1 MLAASIFKGE
11 MVALSMEIGSW
22 VSHSKALG
30 GKVLWGWASCVGP
43 CRVKEKGIKQW
54 EKGAYEAQEEGE
66 VTYNKLERLRKE
78 NELKE

>member
-1 MLAASIFKGE
+1 M
-11 MVALSMEIGSW
+11 
-22 VSHSKALG
+22 
-30 GKVLWGWASCVGP
+30 LWGWASCVGP